1 MKPKLTVGRLVER
14 LRDVLALQ
22 PFEKT
27 GMDRDIVSPNVSRI
41 ESCPG
46 NSKPFDLQ
54 KPGAQA
60 TVGGAYLTQTGMCN
74 RKSHLCA

>member
-1 MKPKLTVGRLVER
+1 MEQFRTKKMPPFHDHLNPPKLVGQL
-14 LRDVLALQ
+14 
-22 PFEKT
+22 FEL
-27 GMDRDIVSPNVSRI
+27 VSPNVSRI